1 VYVPQAVPSGDGTDN
16 LAPIGAS
23 GDAVHL
29 SLVAIGT
36 NDVETTV
43 AVNDQGLIDLL
54 EAAVTGLQPKTSYVV
69 ALAANADGSGPLEP
83 IAKFTAGADGGAI
96 PVSIGSF
103 RRALA
108 GDESMPRRFLVIA
121 RADDQAVVQVQR

>member
-1 VYVPQAVPSGDGTDN
+1 
-16 LAPIGAS
+16 
-23 GDAVHL
+23 
-29 SLVAIGT
+29 
-36 NDVETTV
+36 
-43 AVNDQGLIDLL
+43 LIDLL
-54 EAAVTGLQPKTSYVV
+54 EAAVTGLQPKTPYVV

-96 PVSIGSF
+96 PVSIGPF

-108 GDESMPRRFLVIA
+108 GDESTPRRFLVIA